1 MNLIDTVQTCLEHMQ
16 LPATRVP
23 NLPVVNLPV
32 EIENGK
38 LNIFIHAHEDAARVF
53 VYARPQDMLVPIERI
68 PAVAEFLTRANYGLP
83 LGNWEIDM
91 NDGEMNFKNSV
102 DVSGGELTEGM
113 VKTLLVF
120 AMECANRY
128 LPGIRTVIDGSAAK
142 TALEAIDGPTK
153 VVIK

>member
-1 MNLIDTVQTCLEHMQ
+1 MSLIETAQHCLESMQ

-23 NLPVVNLPV
+23 NLPVISLPV

-38 LNIFIHAHEDAARVF
+38 LNIFVHAHEDAGRVF
-53 VYARPQDMLVPIERI
+53 VYVRAQDLQVPIERI
-68 PAVAEFLTRANYGLP
+68 PALAEFLTRANYGLP
-83 LGNWEIDM
+83 LGNFEIDM
-91 NDGEMNFKNSV
+91 NDGEMNFKNSL
-102 DVSGGELTEGM
+102 DISDGELTEAM

-128 LPGIRTVIDGSAAK
+128 LPGIREVIGGGEPKAAI
-142 TALEAIDGPTK
+142 EAIDGPTK